1 MKCFGIYSNL
11 INDFHM
17 CIVLLS
23 NKNYLN
29 TLALFF
35 VKIKMTVHLVT
46 NVLLLY
52 FFYCKI
58 KHYFIEMEDLVNF
71 YFQ

>member
-17 CIVLLS
+17 YIVLLS

-46 NVLLLY
+46 NVFTSI

-71 YFQ
+71 

>member
-46 NVLLLY
+46 NVFTSI
-52 FFYCKI
+52 FF
-58 KHYFIEMEDLVNF
+58 FIVKSNIIF
-71 YFQ
+71 